1 MRDALVGEI
10 KPVLLVTAITR
21 QSTVFIWP
29 LALPSEGGRRNDWH
43 ETAREAAELAKK
55 AWVRLSADM
64 SLGAYRIY
72 RAEGALSDPTW
83 PEKSLNELLEIAFK
97 DRIIDREDHPVVR
110 RLRGLA

>member
-1 MRDALVGEI
+1 
-10 KPVLLVTAITR
+10 
-21 QSTVFIWP
+21 VFIWP
-29 LALPSEGGRRNDWH
+29 LALPSEGGRRSDWH
-43 ETAREAAELAKK
+43 ETAREAAERAKK

-72 RAEGALSDPTW
+72 QAEGALSDPTW